1 MAGGQLPELSAAVL
15 VGLVGFLS
23 YGVSLV
29 LFVYALR
36 HLGTSTDRRVFFN
49 CAISESYRSASSAA
63 RRAGNAAASGRSVDG
78 PVSGCRS
85 ADITSTSMC
94 TSRCSM
100 LTRMSTTSITGM
112 SMRPATRQA
121 SPILI
126 RTAMSGKSSAIRTA
140 RTCITKNKHQRRNG
154 VGARTDQQVGP
165 GRPVGRYPPR
175 CRRCLP
181 SPDWSLRVTE
191 VYRPG
196 PLRIAVGTSSC
207 PVAA

>member
-1 MAGGQLPELSAAVL
+1 
-15 VGLVGFLS
+15 
-23 YGVSLV
+23 
-29 LFVYALR
+29 
-36 HLGTSTDRRVFFN
+36 
-49 CAISESYRSASSAA
+49 
-63 RRAGNAAASGRSVDG
+63 
-78 PVSGCRS
+78 
-85 ADITSTSMC
+85 
-94 TSRCSM
+94 M

-112 SMRPATRQA
+112 SKPGDPAGE
-121 SPILI
+121 PHPLPH
-126 RTAMSGKSSAIRTA
+126 AMSGKSSAIRT

-181 SPDWSLRVTE
+181 SQDWSLRVTE